1 MALAHGKFGAF
12 GVPFPLFDWITDCF
26 QFMVGKRKVTVMFK
40 VGKVG
45 LGLKAERLHWVVS
58 LLWHL

>member
-1 MALAHGKFGAF
+1 MPWEVGCLWGT
-12 GVPFPLFDWITDCF
+12 FPLFDWITDYF

-45 LGLKAERLHWVVS
+45 PGLKGERLQWVVS

>member
-1 MALAHGKFGAF
+1 
-12 GVPFPLFDWITDCF
+12 
-26 QFMVGKRKVTVMFK
+26 MVGKRKVTVMFK